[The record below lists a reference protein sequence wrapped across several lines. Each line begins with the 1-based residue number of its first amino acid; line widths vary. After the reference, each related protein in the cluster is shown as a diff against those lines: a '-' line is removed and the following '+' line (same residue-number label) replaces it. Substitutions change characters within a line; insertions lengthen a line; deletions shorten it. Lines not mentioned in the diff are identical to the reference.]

1 MNILTQLCLTLDVYK
16 SAGVIAGKRKQLEPS
31 EQGSKFIKAT
41 MSDSLSVN
49 SLLPDVSIL
58 FCFCTVK

>member
-1 MNILTQLCLTLDVYK
+1 MWISSLNCLDVYK
-16 SAGVIAGKRKQLEPS
+16 AGVIAGKRKQLEAS

-49 SLLPDVSIL
+49 SLL
-58 FCFCTVK
+58 FRC